1 MVLQKFEETAR
12 DALNKTLFLYSVKLY
27 VGIICNYL
35 SKGRGIWV
43 MDFTRRKGNK
53 GFHFPLLYIELLS

>member
-27 VGIICNYL
+27 VGII
-35 SKGRGIWV
+35 WV
-43 MDFTRRKGNK
+43 KVEEFGWWI
-53 GFHFPLLYIELLS
+53 LLEEREIRASIFLYYI